1 MLRCTQHLVDT
12 RPPVTSIM
20 RRSTNKLGHLARA
33 VSWDSQDEDER
44 SDAQHSGASENAE
57 GAEGV
62 GPGSSFRSSVRS
74 SRGVSFDSDPNGV
87 KARSFKDGSKAG
99 RLRGV
104 SIGGPSD
111 AAQQDDAAE
120 GSSDGRSPAGDGE
133 LPVWSLE
140 VADAREINAARK
152 APPPP
157 SRTKWTRR
165 VPHPVLIGHA
175 ASLSQARLRAREEA
189 RVHRQQAADSRGD
202 VPRLTN
208 HERLQ
213 CPPARRP
220 EATQPIRAAR
230 GCARLTRAPPARRVG
245 FCWRRPSAASSTRTA
260 RSSATSRTLR
270 SGRAPPRRP

>member
-12 RPPVTSIM
+12 RPPATSIM

-44 SDAQHSGASENAE
+44 SDAQHSEASENAE

-99 RLRGV
+99 SFKGV
-104 SIGGPSD
+104 SFGAPSD

-133 LPVWSLE
+133 LPVWSQE
-140 VADAREINAARK
+140 IAGAREIHAARK
-152 APPPP
+152 E
-157 SRTKWTRR
+157 
-165 VPHPVLIGHA
+165 
-175 ASLSQARLRAREEA
+175 RLRAREKA
-189 RVHRQQAADSRGD
+189 RVHRQQAADSRAD

-213 CPPARRP
+213 CLPARP
-220 EATQPIRAAR
+220 PPGGHATDPRSEGLRAAAVRAADARAPRAAR
-230 GCARLTRAPPARRVG
+230 RFLLEEAERRKLNAHRALLGNFEDFAQRQG
-245 FCWRRPSAASSTRTA
+245 AASLVL
-260 RSSATSRTLR
+260 TSGVV
-270 SGRAPPRRP
+270 SGPAG